1 VWTHP
6 IVSRITATIAAAAAV
21 GLTLAGCGSSAA
33 TAGSGGSS
41 STGGGVFDLGVI
53 TPSGNIDPLTT
64 SDYYTMWIVGLA
76 SAGLIIENTSG
87 KLEPEL
93 ATSWTPSASK
103 LEWTV
108 TLRQG
113 AKFSN
118 GKPVTAAD
126 VAWTFD
132 QILSPNSQSPAASSF
147 AGIVKSVKATGTDTV
162 VFTLDEPYSDFP
174 YLLTGANTNVLPA
187 GDDYS
192 NWINDPVGAGEFILE
207 KYTPGEGVTYKKN
220 PYYWD
225 ASAVKLSGI
234 DMKFY
239 SDAQDE
245 LLAFQAG
252 EIDEISA
259 GLSPSI
265 PETLGT
271 QYREVKMG
279 YAKFDAIVFNV
290 TKAPFNN
297 VNVRQ
302 AIAWALNRK
311 AIVSTVYGGDAVT
324 ADDYATFPDYAIQ
337 PAGVAQREQND
348 AKVKQLLAG
357 KKVSF
362 TITTYDGE
370 ETYAELIQQELQA
383 TGYFTV
389 KLDIMTEAQY
399 YGGSNST
406 TPWLNAE
413 VTITDWADRLP
424 AQLESLIYAT
434 GSDWNASH
442 YSNTTL
448 DKLTTEYEGTSDAAT
463 KASLASQ
470 IAEIEWTDV
479 PVIVAA
485 FEVDYVYLSKA
496 VQGSFPNGQEFS
508 GDFDF
513 RGVSVS
519 G

>member
-1 VWTHP
+1 VPTYP
-6 IVSRITATIAAAAAV
+6 VLRKLTATIAAAAAV
-21 GLTLAGCGSSAA
+21 GLALAGCSSSPGAA
-33 TAGSGGSS
+33 ASGSS
-41 STGGGVFDLGVI
+41 STDGGVFDLGVI

-87 KLEPEL
+87 KLEPQL
-93 ATSWTPSASK
+93 ATSWTPSANK
-103 LEWTV
+103 LEWTIS
-108 TLRQG
+108 LRPG
-113 AKFSN
+113 AKFDN

-132 QILSPNSQSPAASSF
+132 QILSPKSQSPAASSF
-147 AGIVKSVKATGTDTV
+147 AGIVKSVRATGTDSV

-174 YLLTGANTNVLPA
+174 YLLTGANTNILPA

-192 NWINDPVGAGEFILE
+192 NWIDDPVGAGQFILE

-220 PYYWD
+220 PNYWD

-234 DMKFY
+234 DVKFY

-252 EIDEISA
+252 QIDEISA

-265 PETLGT
+265 PQTLGT
-271 QYREVKMG
+271 KYREVKMG
-279 YAKFDAIVFNV
+279 YAKFDGVVFNV
-290 TKAPFNN
+290 TKPPFNN
-297 VNVRQ
+297 VKVRQ
-302 AIAWALNRK
+302 AVAWALNRK
-311 AIVSTVYGGDAVT
+311 AIVTTVYGGDAVV
-324 ADDYATFPDYAIQ
+324 ADDYTTFPDYAIQ
-337 PAGVAQREQND
+337 PTGITQREQND
-348 AKVKQLLAG
+348 AKVKQLLGG
-357 KKVSF
+357 KKISF

-389 KLDIMTEAQY
+389 KLDVMTEAQY

-406 TPWLNAE
+406 TPWLNAQ

-424 AQLESLIYAT
+424 AQFESLIYAT

-442 YSNTTL
+442 YSDPTL
-448 DKLTTEYEGTSDAAT
+448 DKLTTEYEATSDTAT
-463 KASLASQ
+463 KRSLATR

-496 VQGSFPNGQEFS
+496 VKGNFPNGQEFS

-513 RGVSVS
+513 RGISVS

>member
-1 VWTHP
+1 MLAYALIKKV
-6 IVSRITATIAAAAAV
+6 TATLAAAALT
-21 GLTLAGCGSSAA
+21 GLALSACGSTTPSAPA
-33 TAGSGGSS
+33 
-41 STGGGVFDLGVI
+41 STGTGGVFQLGVI
-53 TPSGNIDPLTT
+53 TPTGNIDPLTT
-64 SDYYTMWIVGLA
+64 SDVYTMWLVGLA

-103 LEWTV
+103 LDWTI
-108 TLRQG
+108 TLRHG
-113 AKFSN
+113 AKFDN

-126 VAWTFD
+126 VVWTFD
-132 QILSPNSQSPAASSF
+132 QILSPKSQSPAASSF
-147 AGIVKSVKATGTDTV
+147 AGIVKSVKASGTDAV
-162 VFTLDEPYSDFP
+162 VFTLDAPYSDFP

-187 GDDYS
+187 GDDYTD
-192 NWINDPVGAGEFILE
+192 WIKDPVGAGEFILE

-220 PYYWD
+220 PDYWD

-239 SDAQDE
+239 SDTQDE

-252 EIDEISA
+252 QIDEISA
-259 GLSPSI
+259 SPSVSAA
-265 PETLGT
+265 LGT
-271 QYREVKMG
+271 GYREQQMG

-290 TKAPFNN
+290 TQAPFNN

-311 AIVSTVYGGDAVT
+311 AIVTTVYGGDAVV
-324 ADDYATFPDYAIQ
+324 ANDYTTFPDYEFQ
-337 PAGVAQREQND
+337 PTGITQREQDD
-348 AKVKQLLAG
+348 AKVEQLLG
-357 KKVSF
+357 GQKVSF
-362 TITTYDGE
+362 TITTYTGE

-383 TGYFTV
+383 TGDFTV
-389 KLDIMTEAQY
+389 KLDIQTEAQY

-424 AQLESLIYAT
+424 AQLEGLVYAT

-442 YSNTTL
+442 YADPTL
-448 DKLTTEYEGTSDAAT
+448 DKLTGEFEAT
-463 KASLASQ
+463 TDTATRKSLANQ
-470 IAEIEWTDV
+470 IAQIEWTDV

-485 FEVDYVYLSKA
+485 FEVNDVYLAKA
-496 VQGSFPNGQEFS
+496 VQGSFPNGQDFN

-513 RGVSVS
+513 RDISVS
-519 G
+519 GT